1 MGASKAQ
8 RAAAA
13 KKRAQATALRI
24 AGVDWATIA
33 DRVGYASPGAAC
45 TAVSEALKANLR
57 EQHENVEELRA
68 LTVARY
74 DRLQAAFWPDAIQK
88 KDKKAADVILR
99 CLAGRA
105 DVEGTKAPTRVNLE
119 AQRLGEEILAM
130 FDGSDADGGAEGGP

>member
-8 RAAAA
+8 RATAA
-13 KKRAQATALRI
+13 KKRAQATALRV

-33 DRVGYASPGAAC
+33 ERVGYASPGAAC

-57 EQHENVEELRA
+57 EQRDNVDELRA

-74 DRLQAAFWPDAIQK
+74 DRLQAAFWPLAIQE
-88 KDKKAADVILR
+88 KDKKAADVVLR

-105 DVEGTKAPTRVNLE
+105 DVEGTKAPTRLNVE
-119 AQRLGEEILAM
+119 AQKLGDEILAM
-130 FDGSDADGGAEGGP
+130 LEGGGDDGPGEGP

>member
-13 KKRAQATALRI
+13 RKRAQATALRI

-57 EQHENVEELRA
+57 EQTENVEELRV

-74 DRLQAAFWPDAIQK
+74 DRLQAAFWPLAIQE
-88 KDKKAADVILR
+88 KDKKAADIVLK

-105 DVEGTKAPTRVNLE
+105 DVEGTKAPTRVNVE
-119 AQRLGEEILAM
+119 AQRLGDEIMALLEG
-130 FDGSDADGGAEGGP
+130 DDGGAGDGT